1 MSGVSVLVMDEVHEW
16 PESSDII
23 FVLIQQMLP
32 RRPNILSNTRL
43 LLASARSSS
52 SASEKPLDPKW
63 KELAKKQLKG
73 KDPEALRW
81 TTAEGIT
88 LKPIYT
94 ESDLEGLPLNEL
106 PGMSTTPQKS
116 E

>member
-1 MSGVSVLVMDEVHEW
+1 
-16 PESSDII
+16 
-23 FVLIQQMLP
+23 MLP
-32 RRPNILSNTRL
+32 RRPNIVSNTRL

-106 PGMSTTPQKS
+106 PGMSTTPPTKVRMRNL

>member
-1 MSGVSVLVMDEVHEW
+1 
-16 PESSDII
+16 
-23 FVLIQQMLP
+23 ML
-32 RRPNILSNTRL
+32 SKTRL
-43 LLASARSSS
+43 LLAAARTSS
-52 SASEKPLDPKW
+52 SATPEKPIDPKW

-94 ESDLEGLPLNEL
+94 ASDLEGLPLNEL
-106 PGMSTTPQKS
+106 PGLSIIPPTKLRMLKILCFT
-116 E
+116 